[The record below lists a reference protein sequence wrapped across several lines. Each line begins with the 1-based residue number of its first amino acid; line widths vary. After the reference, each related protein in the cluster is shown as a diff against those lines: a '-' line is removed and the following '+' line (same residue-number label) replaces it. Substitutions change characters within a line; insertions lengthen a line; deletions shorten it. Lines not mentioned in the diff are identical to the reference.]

1 MFLRGISDMKKVAAY
16 IRVSTNEQAEHSPD
30 SQLKELKEYAKRNGM
45 LIDPEHIY
53 IDAGIS
59 GRKASKR
66 PQFQKMVA
74 VAKSKPAPFEAIL
87 VWKFSRFARNQEESI
102 LYKSLLRKNSG
113 VDVISITEETGDSMF
128 GSLIERII
136 EWMDEFYS
144 IRLGEEVRTK
154 MSYVAERGRIQTV
167 ASFGYAKSPGED
179 LVINE
184 YEAEW
189 VRYMAEQVLEGKSLR
204 RIANYLNDAGVR
216 THRGNKFENRTID
229 YILRNPINKGTIHWT
244 PHKNHLGRTPIS
256 KETILVEDA
265 APAIFDAKYFDMII
279 EELDRRAALHK
290 KNAKSDTV
298 KKHWLSGLLKCSNCG
313 SSLVFQK
320 ANNGFQCYKYGKT
333 LCNVSHFIN
342 VNKIEAAVFEALDQ
356 VSITEDFIKS
366 VTKNKRPASV
376 DYSKD
381 IEKLENMLERAKAAY
396 VAGIDTLDEYGEN
409 KARLTKEID
418 ALRAKEVH
426 NDIIYPPVNEI
437 RLKFDSITQL
447 LKSDEDTEVKHRAI
461 AEIVEKI
468 TFSKVDDSINIYFY
482 L

>member
-1 MFLRGISDMKKVAAY
+1 MKKVAAY

-102 LYKSLLRKNSG
+102 LYKSLLRKNNG

-154 MSYVAERGRIQTV
+154 MSYVAEKGRIQTV
-167 ASFGYAKSPGED
+167 ASFGYTKKSGED
-179 LVINE
+179 LTINE
-184 YEAEW
+184 DEAKW

-204 RIANYLNDAGVR
+204 RIANHLNDCGVR
-216 THRGNKFENRTID
+216 THRGNKFEPRTID

-244 PHKNHLGRTPIS
+244 PHQNHQGRTPIS
-256 KETILVEDA
+256 QETILVNNA
-265 APAIFDAKYFDMII
+265 APAIFYAEYHDKVVA
-279 EELDRRAALHK
+279 ELDRRAALHK

-313 SSLVFQK
+313 SSLVFQS

-333 LCNVSHFIN
+333 LCNMSHYVSAS
-342 VNKIEAAVFEALDQ
+342 KIEAAVFEALDQ
-356 VSITEDFIKS
+356 VTITDEFIKS
-366 VTKNKRPASV
+366 ITKYKGPASV
-376 DYSKD
+376 DFSKD
-381 IEKLENMLERAKAAY
+381 IEKLEHMLERAKAAY
-396 VAGIDTLDEYGEN
+396 VAGIDTLEEYGEN
-409 KARLTKEID
+409 KARLTREIES
-418 ALRAKEVH
+418 LRAKEVH
-426 NDIIYPPVNEI
+426 NDIIYPSIQEVRP
-437 RLKFDSITQL
+437 KFESITHL
-447 LKSDEDTEVKHRAI
+447 LKSDEDVEVKHRAI

-468 TFSKVDDSINIYFY
+468 TFSRPDDSVSIYFY

>member
-1 MFLRGISDMKKVAAY
+1 MKKVAAY

-30 SQLKELKEYAKRNGM
+30 SQLKELKDYAKRNDM

-102 LYKSLLRKNSG
+102 LYKSLLRKNNG

-154 MSYVAERGRIQTV
+154 MSYVAEKGRIQTV
-167 ASFGYAKSPGED
+167 ASFGYTKKTGED
-179 LVINE
+179 LIINE
-184 YEAEW
+184 DEAKW

-204 RIANYLNDAGVR
+204 RIANHLNDCGIK
-216 THRGNKFENRTID
+216 THRGNKFEPRTID
-229 YILRNPINKGTIHWT
+229 YILRNPVNKGTIHWT
-244 PHKNHLGRTPIS
+244 PHQNHQGRTPIS
-256 KETILVEDA
+256 QETILVDNA
-265 APAIFDAKYFDMII
+265 APAIFHAEYHDKVVA
-279 EELDRRAALHK
+279 ELDRRAALHK
-290 KNAKSDTV
+290 KNAKADTV

-313 SSLVFQK
+313 SSLVFQS

-333 LCNVSHFIN
+333 LCNVSHF
-342 VNKIEAAVFEALDQ
+342 VSANKMETAVFEALDQ
-356 VSITEDFIKS
+356 VTITDEFIKS
-366 VTKNKRPASV
+366 ITKDTSPASM
-376 DYSKD
+376 DFSKD
-381 IEKLENMLERAKAAY
+381 IEKLEHMLERAKAAY
-396 VAGIDTLDEYGEN
+396 VAGIDTLEEYGEN
-409 KARLTKEID
+409 KARLTREIE
-418 ALRAKEVH
+418 ALRGKEVH
-426 NDIIYPPVNEI
+426 NDIIYPPIEEV
-437 RLKFDSITQL
+437 RLKFESITQL
-447 LKSDEDTEVKHRAI
+447 LKSDEDVDVKHRAI
-461 AEIVEKI
+461 SEIVEYI
-468 TFSKVDDSINIYFY
+468 TFSRPDDSVSIYFY

>member
-1 MFLRGISDMKKVAAY
+1 
-16 IRVSTNEQAEHSPD
+16 
-30 SQLKELKEYAKRNGM
+30 LKELKDYAKRNGM

-102 LYKSLLRKNSG
+102 LYKSLLRKNNG

-144 IRLGEEVRTK
+144 IRLGEEVRAK
-154 MSYVAERGRIQTV
+154 MSYVAEKGRIQTV
-167 ASFGYAKSPGED
+167 ASFGYTKKSGED

-189 VRYMAEQVLEGKSLR
+189 VHYMAEQVLEGKSLR
-204 RIANYLNDAGVR
+204 RIANHLNDCGVI
-216 THRGNKFENRTID
+216 THRGNKFEPRTID

-244 PHKNHLGRTPIS
+244 PHQNHQGRTPIS
-256 KETILVEDA
+256 QDTILVDNA
-265 APAIFDAKYFDMII
+265 APAIYDAKYHDKVVA
-279 EELDRRAALHK
+279 ELDRRATLHK

-313 SSLVFQK
+313 SSLVFQS

-333 LCNVSHFIN
+333 LCDVSHFVN
-342 VNKIEAAVFEALDQ
+342 VNKMEASVFEALDQ
-356 VSITEDFIKS
+356 VTITDDFIKS
-366 VTKNKRPASV
+366 VTKEKRPASV
-376 DYSKD
+376 DFSKD
-381 IEKLENMLERAKAAY
+381 IEKLEHMLERAKAAY
-396 VAGIDTLDEYGEN
+396 VAGIDTLEEYGEN
-409 KARLTKEID
+409 KARLTREIE
-418 ALRAKEVH
+418 ALRGKEVH
-426 NDIIYPPVNEI
+426 NDIIYPPIEEV
-437 RLKFDSITQL
+437 RLKFESITQL
-447 LKSDEDTEVKHRAI
+447 LKSDEDVDVKHRAI
-461 AEIVEKI
+461 SEIVEYI
-468 TFSKVDDSINIYFY
+468 TFSRPDDSVSIYFY

>member
-1 MFLRGISDMKKVAAY
+1 
-16 IRVSTNEQAEHSPD
+16 
-30 SQLKELKEYAKRNGM
+30 M

-102 LYKSLLRKNSG
+102 LYKSLLRKNNG

-144 IRLGEEVRTK
+144 IRLGEEVRAK
-154 MSYVAERGRIQTV
+154 MSYVAEKGRIQTV
-167 ASFGYAKSPGED
+167 ASFGYTKKSGED

-189 VRYMAEQVLEGKSLR
+189 VHYMAEQVLEGKSLR
-204 RIANYLNDAGVR
+204 RIANHLNDCGVI
-216 THRGNKFENRTID
+216 THRGNKFEPRTID

-244 PHKNHLGRTPIS
+244 PHQNHQGRTPIS
-256 KETILVEDA
+256 QDTILVDNA
-265 APAIFDAKYFDMII
+265 APAIYDAKYHDKVVA
-279 EELDRRAALHK
+279 ELDRRATLHK

-313 SSLVFQK
+313 SSLVFQS

-333 LCNVSHFIN
+333 LCDVSHFVN
-342 VNKIEAAVFEALDQ
+342 VNKMEASVFEALDQ
-356 VSITEDFIKS
+356 VTITDDFIKS
-366 VTKNKRPASV
+366 VTKEKRPASV
-376 DYSKD
+376 DFSKD
-381 IEKLENMLERAKAAY
+381 IEKLEHMLERAKAAY
-396 VAGIDTLDEYGEN
+396 VAGIDTLEEYGEN
-409 KARLTKEID
+409 KARLTREIE
-418 ALRAKEVH
+418 ALRDKEVH
-426 NDIIYPPVNEI
+426 NDIIYPSTTEV
-437 RLKFDSITQL
+437 RSKFESITQL
-447 LKSDEDTEVKHRAI
+447 LKSDEDVDVKHRAI
-461 AEIVEKI
+461 SEIVEYI
-468 TFSKVDDSINIYFY
+468 TFSRPDDSVSIYFY

>member
-1 MFLRGISDMKKVAAY
+1 MKKVAAY

-102 LYKSLLRKNSG
+102 LYKSLLRKNNG

-154 MSYVAERGRIQTV
+154 MSYVAEKGRMQTV
-167 ASFGYAKSPGED
+167 ASFGYTKKSGED

-184 YEAEW
+184 DEAKW

-204 RIANYLNDAGVR
+204 RVANHLNDCGIK
-216 THRGNKFENRTID
+216 THRGNKFEPRTID
-229 YILRNPINKGTIHWT
+229 YILRNPVNKGTIHWT
-244 PHKNHLGRTPIS
+244 PHQNHQGRTPIS
-256 KETILVEDA
+256 QETILVDNA
-265 APAIFDAKYFDMII
+265 APAIFVTEYHDKVVA
-279 EELDRRAALHK
+279 ELERRAALHK

-298 KKHWLSGLLKCSNCG
+298 KKHWLSGLLKCSNCD
-313 SSLVFQK
+313 SSLVFQS
-320 ANNGFQCYKYGKT
+320 ANNGFQCYKYAKT
-333 LCNVSHFIN
+333 LCNVSHF
-342 VNKIEAAVFEALDQ
+342 VSANKMETAVFEALDQ
-356 VSITEDFIKS
+356 VTITDEFIKS
-366 VTKNKRPASV
+366 ITKDTSPASM
-376 DYSKD
+376 DFSKD
-381 IEKLENMLERAKAAY
+381 IEKLEHMLERAKAAY
-396 VAGIDTLDEYGEN
+396 VAGIDTLEEYGEN
-409 KARLTKEID
+409 KTRLTGEIE
-418 ALRAKEVH
+418 ALRAKEIH
-426 NDIIYPPVNEI
+426 TDTIYPSTTEV
-437 RLKFDSITQL
+437 RSKFESITQL
-447 LKSDEDTEVKHRAI
+447 LKSDEDVDVKHRAI

-468 TFSKVDDSINIYFY
+468 TFSRPDDSVSIYFY

>member
-1 MFLRGISDMKKVAAY
+1 MKKVAAY
-16 IRVSTNEQAEHSPD
+16 IRVSTNEQTEHSPD
-30 SQLKELKEYAKRNGM
+30 SQLKELKDYAKRNGM

-53 IDAGIS
+53 IDAGLS

-102 LYKSLLRKNSG
+102 LYKSLLRKNNG

-154 MSYVAERGRIQTV
+154 MSYVAEKGRMQTV
-167 ASFGYAKSPGED
+167 ASFGYTKKSGED
-179 LVINE
+179 LTINKD
-184 YEAEW
+184 EAKW
-189 VRYMAEQVLEGKSLR
+189 VRYMAEQVLDGKSLR
-204 RIANYLNDAGVR
+204 RISNYLNDCGIR
-216 THRGNKFENRTID
+216 THRGNKFEPRTID
-229 YILRNPINKGTIHWT
+229 YILRNPVNKGTIHWT
-244 PHKNHLGRTPIS
+244 PHQNHQGRTPIS
-256 KETILVEDA
+256 QETILVDNA
-265 APAIFDAKYFDMII
+265 APAIFDVEYYGKVVA
-279 EELDRRAALHK
+279 ELDRRAALHK

-333 LCNVSHFIN
+333 LCKVSHFVN
-342 VNKIEAAVFEALDQ
+342 VNKMEAAVFEALEQ
-356 VSITEDFIKS
+356 VTITDEFIKS
-366 VTKNKRPASV
+366 ITKDTRPASV
-376 DYSKD
+376 DFSKD
-381 IEKLENMLERAKAAY
+381 IEKLEHMLERAKAAY
-396 VAGIDTLDEYGEN
+396 VAGIDTLEEYGEN
-409 KARLTKEID
+409 KARLTGEIE
-418 ALRAKEVH
+418 ALRAKEIH
-426 NDIIYPPVNEI
+426 NDIIYPSTTEV
-437 RLKFDSITQL
+437 RSKFDSITQL
-447 LKSDEDTEVKHRAI
+447 LKSDEDVEVKHRAL

-468 TFSKVDDSINIYFY
+468 TFSRPDDSVSIYFY